1 MNDRPVLK
9 PADLRRAVSQWVAE
23 GCTVRID
30 PDGTII
36 VTPPGQR
43 DDEPNQF
50 DLIDFKR

>member
-30 PDGTII
+30 PDGTIT

-43 DDEPNQF
+43 DDEPNQL
-50 DLIDFKR
+50 DLIDFNR